1 MPRESDTTNAAAA
14 PGGWASVAAVIAM
27 LAIFAAAGAW
37 PVPDVNETAYLTKA
51 RHECDPSWGRGDFF
65 LETPEAHGV
74 FYRLIGPLAAAVP
87 LERAAW
93 IGRWLGWLAL
103 AAGFHHA
110 IVPLVPGWWPRVLAA
125 AVYSLALRHTT
136 AAGEWVI
143 GGCEAKVF
151 AWALVLGAAGEV
163 ARGRF
168 AWAWLVLGAAT
179 AFHPLV
185 GGWGLVAVAAA
196 WGWSAAVGR
205 DTSEASGDTATGD
218 AGAAVGRAAGGGPA
232 LTAGLLL
239 GGVALAAAGVVP
251 ALGLSAGADA
261 ATRAAAVKIY
271 VVERLPHHLLVRT
284 FADGMVARHVLAI
297 LVWWLLAAILSVRG
311 GPQAAARAR
320 LGRFTLA
327 ALSISLAGCLISLA
341 EPAAPGAVYGLLRY
355 YWFRFGE
362 GLLPLALAATAAAAI
377 ADDAV
382 LGRLLP
388 GRGPALR
395 GRTVAAVRGAVALLL
410 LLDLV
415 GESRHWPLP
424 GRSSP
429 APRSDGKVD
438 AGSWRDAC
446 DWAAANTP
454 ADACFLTP
462 RGSAS
467 FTWWTGRREVV
478 GWKNSPQDA
487 VSLVEWRRRIAD
499 CFSRDGG
506 FSNMERSTAVL
517 GAGRMRLVADRYGA
531 DHAIVPADLPMLAE
545 LPFER
550 LYANRGYAIYRLAPP
565 GGTSPAPA
573 GAAAAPPGSP
583 P

>member
-1 MPRESDTTNAAAA
+1 MPWKSDTKNAAAA
-14 PGGWASVAAVIAM
+14 GGTGRWSAAAGIVAT

-51 RHECDPSWGRGDFF
+51 RHEADPSFGRGDFF

-74 FYRLIGPLAAAVP
+74 FYRVIGPLAAAMP
-87 LERAAW
+87 LDRAAW

-103 AAGFHHA
+103 AVGFHHA

-151 AWALVLGAAGEV
+151 AWAFVLAAAGEV

-168 AWAWLVLGAAT
+168 ARAWLLLGAAT
-179 AFHPLV
+179 AFHPVV
-185 GGWGLVAVAAA
+185 GGWGLVTLAIA
-196 WGWSAAVGR
+196 WGWSAAIERKAV
-205 DTSEASGDTATGD
+205 
-218 AGAAVGRAAGGGPA
+218 AAAPRSAAGPA
-232 LTAGLLL
+232 LLL

-271 VVERLPHHLLVRT
+271 VVERLPHHLLLRT

-297 LVWWLLAAILSVRG
+297 LVWWLLATLVADRA
-311 GPQAAARAR
+311 GPRAEARAR
-320 LGRFTLA
+320 LNRFTVA
-327 ALSISLAGCLISLA
+327 ALSISLAGCLVSLA
-341 EPAAPGAVYGLLRY
+341 EPLAPRAVYGLLRY

-362 GLLPLALAATAAAAI
+362 GILPLALAATAAAAI
-377 ADDAV
+377 ATDDV

-388 GRGPALR
+388 GRRATGP
-395 GRTVAAVRGAVALLL
+395 GFGPAAVRAAVATLLL
-410 LLDLV
+410 VDLV

-424 GRSSP
+424 GRT
-429 APRSDGKVD
+429 ALAARADGKVD
-438 AGSWRDAC
+438 AASWADAC
-446 DWAAANTP
+446 DWVAAHTP

-467 FTWWTGRREVV
+467 FTWRTGRREVV

-487 VSLVEWRRRIAD
+487 MSLVEWRRRITD

-506 FSNMERSTAVL
+506 FANMERSTAAL
-517 GAGRMRLVADRYGA
+517 GFERLRAVADRYGA
-531 DHAIVPADLPMLAE
+531 DHAIVPADLPALAE
-545 LPFER
+545 LPCER
-550 LYANRGYAIYRLAPP
+550 LYANRGYAVYRLVAAVRP
-565 GGTSPAPA
+565 TD
-573 GAAAAPPGSP
+573 AAAPPPGSTP
-583 P
+583 

>member
-1 MPRESDTTNAAAA
+1 MPRKSDTNDEAAGGGTGWWAA
-14 PGGWASVAAVIAM
+14 VAGIVAA
-27 LAIFAAAGAW
+27 LSIFAAAGAW

-51 RHECDPSWGRGDFF
+51 RHEADPSYGRGDFF

-74 FYRLIGPLAAAVP
+74 FYRVIGPLAAAVP

-110 IVPLVPGWWPRVLAA
+110 IVPVVPGAWPRVLAA
-125 AVYSLALRHTT
+125 AFYSLALRHTT

-151 AWALVLGAAGEV
+151 AWALVLAAAGEV

-168 AWAWLVLGAAT
+168 ARAWLVLGAAT

-185 GGWGLVAVAAA
+185 GGWGLVALAVA
-196 WGWSAAVGR
+196 WGWSALVGR
-205 DTSEASGDTATGD
+205 EDAAARPVAGPG
-218 AGAAVGRAAGGGPA
+218 AGAVPGVA
-232 LTAGLLL
+232 LTAALVL
-239 GGVALAAAGVVP
+239 GGVALAAAGIVP

-297 LVWWLLAAILSVRG
+297 IVWWLLAALVADRG
-311 GPQAAARAR
+311 GPRARARAR

-327 ALSISLAGCLISLA
+327 ALGISLAGCLVSLA
-341 EPAAPGAVYGLLRY
+341 EPLAPGAVYGLLRY

-362 GLLPLALAATAAAAI
+362 GLLPLALAAAAAAAI
-377 ADDAV
+377 ADDDV

-388 GRGPALR
+388 RGGPAGRGLGPAAAR
-395 GRTVAAVRGAVALLL
+395 FAVAALLL
-410 LLDLV
+410 VDLV

-424 GRSSP
+424 GRTNV
-429 APRSDGKVD
+429 AARADGKVD
-438 AGSWRDAC
+438 AASWADAC
-446 DWAAANTP
+446 AWVAAHAP

-467 FTWWTGRREVV
+467 FTWRTGRREVV

-487 VSLVEWRRRIAD
+487 LSLVAWRRRITD

-506 FSNMERSTAVL
+506 FSNMERSTAAL
-517 GAGRMRLVADRYGA
+517 GPDRLREVAERYGA
-531 DHAIVPADLPMLAE
+531 DHAIVPADLPTLGE

-550 LYANRGYAIYRLAPP
+550 LYANRGYAVYRLA
-565 GGTSPAPA
+565 APA
-573 GAAAAPPGSP
+573 TTGPPQEATR
-583 P
+583 